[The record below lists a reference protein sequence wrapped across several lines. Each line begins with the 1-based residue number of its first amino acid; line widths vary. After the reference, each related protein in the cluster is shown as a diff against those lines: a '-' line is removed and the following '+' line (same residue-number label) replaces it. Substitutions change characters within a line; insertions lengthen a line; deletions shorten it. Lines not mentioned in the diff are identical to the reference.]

1 MSDVEEVNNAEVEYT
16 EGDDEIINHQSII
29 SADRASR
36 MANMIASGVIDPDSG
51 NKVYF
56 ENKPALEV
64 E

>member
-1 MSDVEEVNNAEVEYT
+1 MV
-16 EGDDEIINHQSII
+16 
-29 SADRASR
+29 
-36 MANMIASGVIDPDSG
+36 NMIASGVIDPDSG

>member
-1 MSDVEEVNNAEVEYT
+1 MENAEVEYT
-16 EGDDEIINHQSII
+16 EGDEEFVNHESII

-36 MANMIASGVIDPDSG
+36 MANMVSSGIVDPESG

-64 E
+64 A